1 MTQQSTNE
9 QISIRNMDI
18 KQYNEIKKHYVPE
31 DNTDNEQSIGN
42 FKAEKGSVKI
52 TGYENGTVLFQGIGA
67 LKECSMWKRRF
78 ENTSAMD
85 NLEFSGYLSLIID
98 VIFGKERSFDE
109 PKKQKIL
116 PVNFWNHSYIKF
128 IVSLFL
134 YTLLMLVFIIFAGI
148 ISKCLTSF
156 NFTNDSD
163 ELIKGILIAVIPIY
177 ISFIIS
183 EFQRKEQERKSNNEK
198 MGLINNLSSELR
210 ITQNALVICENYIEG
225 IEKIV
230 KDQIQE
236 EEKVENQNQ
245 EKDKV
250 EDQNQK
256 KEKIKEYISDEYD
269 KVLIQTIINRIN
281 LSILDKI
288 IKHEKMTDRFI
299 TDIQNIYYS
308 IEELK
313 SWYDKVDALE
323 FKHMANKIGGEIEKA
338 LEAIDNYTKVFR

>member
-1 MTQQSTNE
+1 
-9 QISIRNMDI
+9 
-18 KQYNEIKKHYVPE
+18 
-31 DNTDNEQSIGN
+31 
-42 FKAEKGSVKI
+42 
-52 TGYENGTVLFQGIGA
+52 
-67 LKECSMWKRRF
+67 
-78 ENTSAMD
+78 
-85 NLEFSGYLSLIID
+85 
-98 VIFGKERSFDE
+98 
-109 PKKQKIL
+109 
-116 PVNFWNHSYIKF
+116 
-128 IVSLFL
+128 
-134 YTLLMLVFIIFAGI
+134 
-148 ISKCLTSF
+148 
-156 NFTNDSD
+156 
-163 ELIKGILIAVIPIY
+163 
-177 ISFIIS
+177 
-183 EFQRKEQERKSNNEK
+183 

>member
-1 MTQQSTNE
+1 MKEQSTNN
-9 QISIRNMDI
+9 QISIHNMDES
-18 KQYNEIKKHYVPE
+18 QYNAIKDFYKEFVIIK
-31 DNTDNEQSIGN
+31 EQ
-42 FKAEKGSVKI
+42 FDFFAKKDLVTI
-52 TGYENGTVLFQGIGA
+52 TGYTNRTVLFQGVGA
-67 LKECSMWKRRF
+67 KKEWNRCKTHLK
-78 ENTSAMD
+78 NIPAMD
-85 NLEFSGYLSLIID
+85 NVEFSGYLSLIID

-109 PKKQKIL
+109 PKNQKIR

-163 ELIKGILIAVIPIY
+163 GLIKGILIAVIPIY

-225 IEKIV
+225 IEKKV
-230 KDQIQE
+230 EEQIQE
-236 EEKVENQNQ
+236 EEKAEEQNQ
-245 EKDKV
+245 D
-250 EDQNQK
+250 
-256 KEKIKEYISDEYD
+256 KEKYISDEYD
-269 KVLIQTIINRIN
+269 KLLIKTIINRIN
-281 LSILDKI
+281 LSILDTI

-313 SWYDKVDALE
+313 IWYDKVDALE
-323 FKHMANKIGGEIEKA
+323 FKCMAEKIGGEIEKA
-338 LEAIDNYTKVFR
+338 LKSIDNYTKVFR